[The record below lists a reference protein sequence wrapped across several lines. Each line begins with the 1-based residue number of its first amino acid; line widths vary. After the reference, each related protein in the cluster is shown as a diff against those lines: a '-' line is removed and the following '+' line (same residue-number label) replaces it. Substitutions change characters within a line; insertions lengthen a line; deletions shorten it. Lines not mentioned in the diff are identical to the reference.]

1 MAHFFI
7 DRPVFA
13 WVIAIII
20 MLVGGLALQTLPVSR
35 YPTIAPPQITITA
48 SYPGASAEAVEQTVT
63 QVIEQQMTGLDGMR
77 YIQSGSDSSGV
88 STITVTFNAG
98 VDPDIAQVQVQNKLA
113 LATPQLPQDV
123 QRQGVSVA
131 KGSSGF
137 LLVFALT
144 SPNATFDQTD
154 LGDYIATNI
163 LDPVS
168 RTNGVGSTTLFG
180 SKYAMRIWLRPDRLE
195 QYNLTA
201 SEIIAVVRSQNVQ
214 VSAGSLGGSPSA
226 PGQEYTATITLQSLM
241 TEPEEFENMP
251 VFTTPEGA
259 TVKLGD
265 VANIEIGAEFYEFD
279 SSYNGQP
286 AAAVAVSLASGA
298 NALKTADSVKET
310 IGGLSE
316 NLPADMEVVY
326 PYETTPF
333 VKESIHEV
341 QKTLFEAIVLVFIV
355 IFVFLQSLRATFP
368 PMMAVPV
375 VLLGTFAVMAMA
387 GFSINMLT
395 MFALIL
401 AIGLLVDDAIVVVEN
416 VERIMEE
423 EGLSPYDATKK
434 SMTEISG
441 ALIGIVVVLSA
452 VFIPMAFF
460 PGSTGIIYRQFS
472 LTIVSAMI
480 LSVITAMVLT
490 PTICVQFL
498 KAKADHHDGKKPTG
512 LQAML
517 NKPAE
522 IFNAGFEKL
531 TGGYVWAVRKIIS
544 LRVIFLAV
552 FAGLSVLVFLGFRA
566 LPTAFL
572 PEEDQ
577 GVLLTIAQLPSN
589 ASLDRTIQYMS
600 DLNRVIHETEGEL
613 AKDVLTVSGYSIAG
627 RGANQGLAFITTTEW
642 SERLDESQSTMAMAQ
657 RISGELAKNQNGFG
671 LAIVPPA
678 IPELGISSGF
688 DIFLQDA
695 GAAGREAL
703 NAAANEIIAKAQEDP
718 GLAAVR
724 PNEQQAKPRYDIT
737 IDYNKAQALGV
748 QPTDITSL
756 MSAAL
761 GGVYVND
768 FINQGRIKRV
778 MAQGVI
784 NSRMQPEDIG
794 QWRVRNAT
802 GQMVPIDEVM
812 TAKFDTVSPLL
823 NRFNG
828 LPAFNI
834 QGAAAPGRSSGDAML
849 AMEDLIK
856 GLDGEWT
863 FAWNGVSYEER
874 ESGGQAGALYAISL
888 IFIFLCLAALYES
901 WTVPPAV
908 LLAAPIGVLGAVT
921 LVSIRGMTN
930 DVFFQV
936 GLLTTVG
943 LAAKNAILII
953 EFAKEMEEKGKEL
966 IEATVEAA
974 RLRLRPI
981 LMTSF
986 AFGFGVLPLAI
997 AEGAG
1002 AGARM
1007 AIGTAV
1013 LGGMLAST
1021 FLGIFFTPLFYVVIR
1036 SLTGHG
1042 KKKTAAAAA

>member
-13 WVIAIII
+13 WVIAIAI

-63 QVIEQQMTGLDGMR
+63 QVIEQKMTGLDGLR

-123 QRQGVSVA
+123 QRQGVTVA

-137 LLVFALT
+137 LMVFALT
-144 SPNATFDQTD
+144 SPNSTYDQTD

-214 VSAGSLGGSPSA
+214 VSAGALGGAPMA

-241 TEPEEFENMP
+241 QEPEEFEDMP

-259 TVKLGD
+259 TVRLGD
-265 VANIEIGAEFYEFD
+265 VANIEIGAEFYGFD
-279 SSYNGQP
+279 SRFNGQP

-298 NALKTADSVKET
+298 NALDTADRVKEKIT
-310 IGGLSE
+310 ELSRE
-316 NLPADMEVVY
+316 LPADMEVVH

-333 VKESIHEV
+333 VEESIHEV
-341 QKTLFEAIVLVFIV
+341 QKTLFEAIVLVFLV

-416 VERIMEE
+416 VERIMHD
-423 EGLSPYDATKK
+423 EGLNPYDATKK

-452 VFIPMAFF
+452 VFVPMAFF

-472 LTIVSAMI
+472 LTIVSAMV
-480 LSVITAMVLT
+480 LSVITALVLT

-498 KAKADHHDGKKPTG
+498 RAKAAHGEKKPTG
-512 LQAML
+512 LQAAL
-517 NKPAE
+517 SRPAE
-522 IFNAGFEKL
+522 IFNAGFDRL

-544 LRVIFLAV
+544 LRALFLAI
-552 FAGLSVLVFLGFRA
+552 FAGLAVVMYFGFRS
-566 LPTAFL
+566 LPTSFL

-589 ASLDRTIQYMS
+589 ASLERTTKYMGE
-600 DLNRVIHETEGEL
+600 LNDIVHRTEGEL
-613 AKDVLTVSGYSIAG
+613 AKNVLTVSGYSVAG
-627 RGANQGLAFITTTEW
+627 RGANQGLAFITTTDW
-642 SERLDESQSTMAMAQ
+642 SERLEHSQSTMAMAQ
-657 RISGELAKNQNGFG
+657 RISAELAKNQDGFG
-671 LAIVPPA
+671 LAFVPPA
-678 IPELGISSGF
+678 IPELGIASGF
-688 DIFLQDA
+688 DMFLQDN
-695 GAAGREAL
+695 GAAGRDAL
-703 NAAANEIIAKAQEDP
+703 NAAANEIISKASENSA
-718 GLAAVR
+718 LTAVR
-724 PNEQQAKPRYDIT
+724 PNEQAAKPLYDIT
-737 IDYNKAQALGV
+737 IDYKKAQALGV

-761 GGVYVND
+761 GGAYVND

-784 NSRMQPEDIG
+784 NSRMQPEDIA

-802 GQMVPIDEVM
+802 GQMVPINEVM
-812 TAKFDTVSPLL
+812 TAKFDSVSPLL

-849 AMEDLIK
+849 AMEDLIA
-856 GLDGEWT
+856 GLDGDWGY
-863 FAWNGVSYEER
+863 AWNGVSFEER
-874 ESGGQAGALYAISL
+874 ESGGQAGALYALSIV
-888 IFIFLCLAALYES
+888 FIFLCLAALYES

-908 LLAAPIGVLGAVT
+908 LLAAPIGVLGAVA
-921 LVSIRGMTN
+921 LVGARGMSN

-953 EFAKEMEEKGKEL
+953 EFAKEMEEKGKDL

-1042 KKKTAAAAA
+1042 KRAEATA